1 MGLREGLEKTVQ
13 DVAIGRVGA
22 LVVGIVSLG
31 VGLFTLC
38 LSWESGLGLVDSGL
52 DEVRLVL
59 EA

>member
-1 MGLREGLEKTVQ
+1 MGLRGSLEKGAK
-13 DVAIGRVGA
+13 DVATGRVGA
-22 LVVGIVSLG
+22 LVIGIVSLG

-38 LSWESGLGLVDSGL
+38 VSWESGVELVDSGL